1 MCETKSCIECRGT
14 KFLHDENTGE
24 IVCINCG
31 LVLLQTLAFTPPPD
45 RTSKHGSINP
55 VAYTSI
61 SVGSEMDS
69 HQYLEVAVTKE
80 IEWIVPKLH
89 FPHSTIQMAIHY
101 MRKLRHNM
109 RQHNPHK
116 IRFTKTELTAL
127 SIWNAL
133 KQQNYP
139 ITYNEFTQQ
148 ITPLIGPINLMKTQN
163 RANYFINI
171 QNRVP
176 DTTLII
182 AHINKIANQLVSKQV
197 INNIY
202 ANILNKYALQMI
214 HKNPKIT
221 ACRRAKIVAAAAIL
235 AADKL
240 LANRLH
246 LQPFAKLTNNGTG
259 KLSSLTTTLKRNAP
273 PLPKQCAA
281 IKLNEYLTR
290 NIDKELKSNEP

>member
-1 MCETKSCIECRGT
+1 MK
-14 KFLHDENTGE
+14 
-24 IVCINCG
+24 
-31 LVLLQTLAFTPPPD
+31 
-45 RTSKHGSINP
+45 
-55 VAYTSI
+55 
-61 SVGSEMDS
+61 
-69 HQYLEVAVTKE
+69 
-80 IEWIVPKLH
+80 
-89 FPHSTIQMAIHY
+89 
-101 MRKLRHNM
+101 
-109 RQHNPHK
+109 QHNPHK

-133 KQQNYP
+133 KEQNYP
-139 ITYNEFTQQ
+139 ITYNEFTKQ

-171 QNRVP
+171 QNRTP
-176 DTTLII
+176 DTTLIT
-182 AHINKIANQLVSKQV
+182 AHINKIINTLESNQI

-202 ANILNKYALQMI
+202 ANILNKYAIQMV
-214 HKNPKIT
+214 HANPKIT

-240 LANRLH
+240 LANHLH

-281 IKLNEYLTR
+281 IKLNEYLTKD
-290 NIDKELKSNEP
+290 IAKELNSSGT